1 MKLVKSVNTTPVK
14 GRGVLNYSHSRN
26 ISVKVKIKVKGK
38 GEKDKKFCLQNKWKL
53 KASKEEDSQTNN
65 MNKKT

>member
-1 MKLVKSVNTTPVK
+1 MKLVKSVNTTPVR
-14 GRGVLNYSHSRN
+14 GGGVLNYSHPGN

-38 GEKDKKFCLQNKWKL
+38 GRKEKKFFPQKKWKL
-53 KASKEEDSQTNN
+53 KVLKEEDSQTNN